1 MALACTE
8 RVNKAVRMVIIFF
21 IVVCFYVSNS
31 CLYVERDACIIPLH
45 REDTAFFYPA
55 QQVFPNQGRE
65 NPYTSRG
72 KRHRDHFQ
80 APGQAAGAA
89 MGGMGETPWI
99 MVTIFYKPPGGNF
112 PPQEAVITQLAAKGH
127 ATSYERQRN

>member
-89 MGGMGETPWI
+89 MEGMGKHPGLWSQYFTNRRA
-99 MVTIFYKPPGGNF
+99 VTFHPKR
-112 PPQEAVITQLAAKGH
+112 L
-127 ATSYERQRN
+127 

>member
-72 KRHRDHFQ
+72 SATETTSRHLARRLARPWKGWGNALDYGHNILQ
-80 APGQAAGAA
+80 TAG
-89 MGGMGETPWI
+89 
-99 MVTIFYKPPGGNF
+99 
-112 PPQEAVITQLAAKGH
+112 
-127 ATSYERQRN
+127 R